1 MALAVKKVN
10 HTMKSLLHNN
20 YGSTLSLVGAAI
32 AIFILLIIGITVFF
46 NIAADLNPVSLDTTL
61 ESEGATEGGT
71 VQNATN
77 SSVTMFSTFSEVA
90 PIIGLVIIAVAILGV
105 IKLLG

>member
-1 MALAVKKVN
+1 MRK
-10 HTMKSLLHNN
+10 LLHDN
-20 YGSTLSLVGAAI
+20 YGVSAVSLVGAAI

-46 NIAADLNPVSLDTTL
+46 NIAADLDPTTLDTRL
-61 ESEGATEGGT
+61 ESTGATEGGS

-90 PIIGLVIIAVAILGV
+90 PVIGLVIIAVAILGV
-105 IKLLG
+105 IKYLG